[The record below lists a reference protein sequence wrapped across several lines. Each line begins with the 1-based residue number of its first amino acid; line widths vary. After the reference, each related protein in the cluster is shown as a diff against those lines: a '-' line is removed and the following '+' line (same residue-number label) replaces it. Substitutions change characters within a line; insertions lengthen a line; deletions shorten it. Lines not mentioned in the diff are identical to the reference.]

1 MIAYEQTDDA
11 GETKGDLVFGTRSTT
26 SGAGAATQQVRL
38 RSNGTVEVE
47 TNLQVDS
54 TAVFNDEATFER
66 AVTIKGTFTAS
77 GGYDMSA
84 DITMTKTAAGITH
97 VAAPAVDNGLT
108 INSTNGYVGV
118 EDVKFTG
125 VQIGIE
131 GDEDI
136 ITLTS
141 AASVGNVAVAGGISA
156 SDDVTLS
163 KQSAALTHSG
173 STGGGLSITS
183 TNGYVEISSTASYVD
198 VESVRVTGAQM
209 GVSGDTDI
217 ITLSSAS
224 GVGNVAIA
232 GELNVS
238 LDVDVGSSAFVV
250 TASDGSLAISSN
262 KFTVAGDT
270 GNTVVAGTLNAT
282 GAATLSSTLDVA
294 GDVDV
299 NSGKFAVTASDGSLA
314 ISSNKFTVAG
324 DTGNTVVA
332 GTLNATGA
340 ATLSS
345 TLDVAGDVDVN
356 SGKFAVTA
364 SDGSLAISSNKF
376 TVAGDTGNTVVAG
389 TLNATGAATL
399 SSTLDVAGDVD
410 VNSGKFAVTASD
422 GSLAISSNKFTV
434 AGDTGNTVV
443 AGTLNATGA
452 ATLSSTL
459 DVAGDVDVNS
469 GKFAVT
475 ASDGSLAIS
484 SNKFTVAGDTGN
496 TVVAGTLNATG
507 AATLSSTL
515 DVAGDVDVNS
525 GKFAVT
531 ASDGSLAI
539 SSNKFTVAGDTGN
552 TVVSGHL
559 AVGGPTGDSAKE
571 VYVTGDM
578 EATGTLAIGGDATFA
593 GAVTVTG
600 LFTALGD
607 YRIGDSAPSD
617 SLTVNAASNYTGTTT
632 MSNTLDVIGA
642 ATLESTLSVG
652 GATTLSST
660 LGVVSDVRIGAVGA
674 RKLVVSGSDGSLAIQ
689 TNKFTVA
696 GNTGNT
702 VVAGTLD
709 AGGTTLSSLSSGLR
723 RCRARWM

>member
-1 MIAYEQTDDA
+1 MA
-11 GETKGDLVFGTRSTT
+11 G
-26 SGAGAATQQVRL
+26 
-38 RSNGTVEVE
+38 
-47 TNLQVDS
+47 
-54 TAVFNDEATFER
+54 
-66 AVTIKGTFTAS
+66 
-77 GGYDMSA
+77 
-84 DITMTKTAAGITH
+84 
-97 VAAPAVDNGLT
+97 
-108 INSTNGYVGV
+108 
-118 EDVKFTG
+118 
-125 VQIGIE
+125 
-131 GDEDI
+131 
-136 ITLTS
+136 
-141 AASVGNVAVAGGISA
+141 
-156 SDDVTLS
+156 
-163 KQSAALTHSG
+163 
-173 STGGGLSITS
+173 
-183 TNGYVEISSTASYVD
+183 
-198 VESVRVTGAQM
+198 
-209 GVSGDTDI
+209 
-217 ITLSSAS
+217 
-224 GVGNVAIA
+224 
-232 GELNVS
+232 
-238 LDVDVGSSAFVV
+238 DVDVNSGKFAV

-299 NSGKFAVTASDGSLA
+299 NSGKFAVTASDGSLAISSNKFTVAGDTGNTVVAGTLNATGAATLSSTLDVAGDVDVNGGKFAVTASDGSLA

-443 AGTLNATGA
+443 AGTLSAGA

-539 SSNKFTVAGDTGN
+539 SSNKFTVAGDTGKHGL
-552 TVVSGHL
+552 SIHIRH
-559 AVGGPTGDSAKE
+559 AVAHRIQPEEVRTGD
-571 VYVTGDM
+571 DHC
-578 EATGTLAIGGDATFA
+578 TLSVS
-593 GAVTVTG
+593 GAVTLLDDLEMSKQSV
-600 LFTALGD
+600 AL
-607 YRIGDSAPSD
+607 
-617 SLTVNAASNYTGTTT
+617 TH
-632 MSNTLDVIGA
+632 
-642 ATLESTLSVG
+642 
-652 GATTLSST
+652 
-660 LGVVSDVRIGAVGA
+660 
-674 RKLVVSGSDGSLAIQ
+674 SGS
-689 TNKFTVA
+689 
-696 GNTGNT
+696 TGVCPSRT
-702 VVAGTLD
+702 HV
-709 AGGTTLSSLSSGLR
+709 
-723 RCRARWM
+723 